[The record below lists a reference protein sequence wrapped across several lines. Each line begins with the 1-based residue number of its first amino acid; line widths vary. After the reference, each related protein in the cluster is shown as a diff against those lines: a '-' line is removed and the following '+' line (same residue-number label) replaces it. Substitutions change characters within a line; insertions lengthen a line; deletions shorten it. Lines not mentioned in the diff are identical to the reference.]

1 MTGSQ
6 MLMLLV
12 LLVLAVACTILRRR
26 AVRWLFT
33 TLAVIFWIA
42 FLVLLGF
49 VVGYHVGDSGIHVT
63 HILF

>member
-1 MTGSQ
+1 MTGAQ

-12 LLVLAVACTILRRR
+12 LLVVAVACTILRRR

-33 TLAVIFWIA
+33 TLAVGFWIA
-42 FLVLLGF
+42 FLILLGF
-49 VVGYHVGDSGIHVT
+49 SLGYHVGISGIHVT